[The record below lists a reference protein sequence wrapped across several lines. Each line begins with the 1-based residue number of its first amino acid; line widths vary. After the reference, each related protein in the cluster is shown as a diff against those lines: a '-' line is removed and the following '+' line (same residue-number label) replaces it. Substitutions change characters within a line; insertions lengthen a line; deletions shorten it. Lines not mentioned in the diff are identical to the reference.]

1 MMHYSTKGILSADVQ
16 KKHFGVTTSLIFVPC
31 FLFFDENAVN
41 ALNPAAWQHSFMLA
55 LSKANK
61 LITVSA
67 FLLANTGSM
76 EKCYRALAISCA
88 DSPVLCTQVKM
99 ESGCISMVHL
109 PVLMRCSDGILLLLV
124 QKLVDPGSV

>member
-1 MMHYSTKGILSADVQ
+1 MHYRTKGTILSTDVQ
-16 KKHFGVTTSLIFVPC
+16 KKHFGLTTGLIFVPC

-41 ALNPAAWQHSFMLA
+41 ALNPVAWQRSFMLA

-67 FLLANTGSM
+67 FLLAKTGSM

-88 DSPVLCTQVKM
+88 DPPPYSVLKLKWRVAA
-99 ESGCISMVHL
+99 SAWCIY
-109 PVLMRCSDGILLLLV
+109 PY
-124 QKLVDPGSV
+124 